1 MPVRG
6 SVWPEAAA
14 AGAVVV
20 VVGEDAL
27 SDGVLDSA
35 GPVEVP
41 DDPFEPLPLGCWEL
55 PLPNGSTYW
64 SSPAPPDWAS
74 AAPGAIAMTATAS
87 AAAMRRRA
95 DTSADSR
102 PRSLRSTLMARHVL
116 LLTDR
121 DWTHPQGGGTG
132 TNLYGQV
139 TRWLAWGHRVTVIA
153 GDYPGAEK
161 VEHLSDRLTI
171 HRMGTRLTVFP
182 RAALAV
188 WRGVGR
194 DADVALEVVNGIAFF
209 TPLWW
214 FLRAPR
220 VAIVHH
226 VHQDH
231 YVEEL
236 GRRGRIAAFL
246 LERLPLRH
254 LYGNVPVLTISQA
267 AHDDLVELGVP
278 SENVHVAYLGVEPS
292 QFHPGRRAERPT
304 LLYLGRL
311 KAYKRIEVVL
321 DVLEHVPEAVLEIAG
336 DGDHRA
342 ALEAEID
349 RRGLHDRVTLHGHV
363 SEQEKAD
370 LYGRAWV
377 NLTASS
383 AEGWCLSVMEAAAC
397 GTPSAAL
404 AVGGLAESIV
414 DEQTGLLAHTPAEL
428 ADRVAALVRDPE
440 RRDELGAAAE
450 ARARSFTWENTAQAN
465 MTVLEH
471 AADGGQLRLRDAVA
485 RSQTGKAAG
494 LAGATLANNALQLIF
509 TFIFTRMLGAGGYG
523 SLAALVSGFLILLV
537 GGQSV
542 QAAAAREMTL
552 GHMGAEL
559 HASATLR
566 AWSRRLLELLVGA
579 CAVSVLL
586 RVPIAHLVG
595 VPEHPWAA
603 AAILPT
609 GVLWMLLS
617 LQRGALQG
625 LHAYQPLGV
634 SLIAEAALRIVFA
647 LILVAA
653 GGGVTG
659 AFLGT
664 PIAFAAVA
672 LGLGWLLHDRL
683 RGGEREERVR
693 PLRSLIGR
701 EWGPVLGLL
710 FLGVLQNVDVIMG
723 KHQLGG
729 DRAGSYAAAA
739 VAAKAVLWVAI
750 GVGLHLL
757 PEATRRAAA
766 GLDPRPVLLRALAVL
781 GVVAVPA
788 LALFAA
794 VPHLLLKVAFGEKLT
809 QASDAL
815 FILGVAMTLLAVAY
829 LTVQY
834 MLALGEARFLWVLGV
849 VAIVE
854 PFLLSAGNLSLLSFS
869 AIVLGLQCLAA
880 SGVLA
885 IGWRARVKPQAT

>member
-1 MPVRG
+1 
-6 SVWPEAAA
+6 
-14 AGAVVV
+14 
-20 VVGEDAL
+20 
-27 SDGVLDSA
+27 
-35 GPVEVP
+35 
-41 DDPFEPLPLGCWEL
+41 
-55 PLPNGSTYW
+55 
-64 SSPAPPDWAS
+64 
-74 AAPGAIAMTATAS
+74 
-87 AAAMRRRA
+87 
-95 DTSADSR
+95 
-102 PRSLRSTLMARHVL
+102 MARHVL

-139 TRWLAWGHRVTVIA
+139 TRWLAMGHRVTVIA
-153 GDYPGAEK
+153 GDYPGAAK

-182 RAALAV
+182 RAAWAV
-188 WRGVGR
+188 LRGVGR
-194 DADVALEVVNGIAFF
+194 DADVVLEVVNGIAFF

-231 YVEEL
+231 YVQEL
-236 GRRGRIAAFL
+236 GRRGRIAAFA
-246 LERLPLRH
+246 LERVPLRY
-254 LYGNVPVLTISQA
+254 LYGRVPVLTISRA
-267 AHDDLVELGVP
+267 ARDDLVELGVP
-278 SENVHVAYLGVEPS
+278 ADNVHVAYLGVEPS

-321 DVLEHVPEAVLEIAG
+321 DVLEHVPEALLEIAG

-363 SEQEKAD
+363 DEDEKVA

-404 AVGGLAESIV
+404 AVGGLTESIV
-414 DEQTGLLAHTPAEL
+414 DEQTGLLADTPDEL
-428 ADRVAALVRDPE
+428 ADRVAALVRDPQ

-450 ARARSFTWENTAQAN
+450 ARARSFTWEHTAEAN
-465 MTVLEH
+465 MAVLDR
-471 AADGGQLRLRDAVA
+471 AAEGGHMRFRDAVA
-485 RSQTGKAAG
+485 QSETGKAAG

-509 TFIFTRMLGAGGYG
+509 TLLFTRLLGADGYG
-523 SLAALVSGFLILLV
+523 SLAALVSAFLILLV
-537 GGQSV
+537 GGQAV

-552 GHMGAEL
+552 GRMGAEA

-566 AWSRRLLELLVGA
+566 AWSRRLVELLVA
-579 CAVSVLL
+579 VIAVSVLL

-625 LHAYQPLGV
+625 LHAYQPLAY
-634 SLIAEAALRIVFA
+634 SLIGEAGLRIVFA
-647 LILVAA
+647 LILVAV

-659 AFLGT
+659 AFIGS
-664 PIAFAAVA
+664 PVAFAAVA
-672 LGLGWLLHDRL
+672 LALGWLLHQRL
-683 RGGEREERVR
+683 RSGERDEHVR

-723 KHQLGG
+723 KHTLGG

-766 GLDPRPVLLRALAVL
+766 GLDPRPVLIRALGVL
-781 GVVAVPA
+781 AVVAVPA
-788 LALFAA
+788 LLMFALM
-794 VPHLLLKVAFGEKLT
+794 PRLLLRIAFGPDLT

-834 MLALGEARFLWVLGV
+834 MLALGEARFLWVLGI

-854 PFLLSAGNLSLLSFS
+854 PFLLSAGNPGILSFS

-885 IGWRARVKPQAT
+885 LGWRARVKPRAVAQT

>member
-1 MPVRG
+1 
-6 SVWPEAAA
+6 
-14 AGAVVV
+14 
-20 VVGEDAL
+20 
-27 SDGVLDSA
+27 
-35 GPVEVP
+35 
-41 DDPFEPLPLGCWEL
+41 
-55 PLPNGSTYW
+55 
-64 SSPAPPDWAS
+64 
-74 AAPGAIAMTATAS
+74 
-87 AAAMRRRA
+87 
-95 DTSADSR
+95 
-102 PRSLRSTLMARHVL
+102 MARHVL

-139 TRWLAWGHRVTVIA
+139 ARWLAWGHRVTVIA
-153 GDYPGAEK
+153 GDYPGAAK
-161 VEHLSDRLTI
+161 VEHLSDQLTI

-182 RAALAV
+182 RAAWSV

-231 YVEEL
+231 YVQEL

-254 LYGNVPVLTISQA
+254 LYGGVPILTISQA
-267 AHDDLVELGVP
+267 ARDDLVELGVP
-278 SENVHVAYLGVEPS
+278 PEDVHVAYLGVEPS
-292 QFHPGRRAERPT
+292 QFHPGRRADRPT

-363 SEQEKAD
+363 DEDEKVA

-404 AVGGLAESIV
+404 AVGGLTESIV
-414 DEQTGLLAHTPAEL
+414 DEQTGLLAQTPEEL
-428 ADRVAALVRDPE
+428 AERVAALVRDPE
-440 RRDELGAAAE
+440 RCAELGEAAE
-450 ARARSFTWENTAQAN
+450 ARARSFTWEHTAEAN
-465 MTVLEH
+465 MTVMER
-471 AADGGQLRLRDAVA
+471 AVEGGHRRLRDAVA
-485 RSQTGKAAG
+485 ESETGKAAG

-509 TFIFTRMLGAGGYG
+509 TFLFTRLLGASGYG
-523 SLAALVSGFLILLV
+523 SLAALVSAFLILLV
-537 GGQSV
+537 GGQAV

-552 GHMGAEL
+552 GRMGAEA

-566 AWSRRLLELLVGA
+566 AWSRRLIELLIA
-579 CAVSVLL
+579 TIAVSILL
-586 RVPIAHLVG
+586 REPVAHLIG
-595 VPEHPWAA
+595 VPQHPWAA

-617 LQRGALQG
+617 MQRGALQG
-625 LHAYQPLGV
+625 LHAYQTLGY
-634 SLIAEAALRIVFA
+634 SLIGEAGLRIVFA
-647 LILVAA
+647 LILVAV

-659 AFLGT
+659 AFIGS
-664 PIAFAAVA
+664 PIAFAAVSLA
-672 LGLGWLLHDRL
+672 LGWMLHNRL
-683 RGGEREERVR
+683 RAGEREEHVR

-701 EWGPVLGLL
+701 EWGPVMGLL

-723 KHQLGG
+723 KHTLGG

-766 GLDPRPVLLRALAVL
+766 GLDPRPVLLRALGVL
-781 GVVAVPA
+781 AVVAVPA
-788 LALFAA
+788 LIAFA
-794 VPHLLLKVAFGEKLT
+794 VMPKLLLRIAFGPDLT
-809 QASDAL
+809 GASDAL
-815 FILGVAMTLLAVAY
+815 FILGVAMTVLAVAY

-849 VAIVE
+849 VAIIE
-854 PFLLSAGNLSLLSFS
+854 PLLLSRGNPGILSFS
-869 AIVLGLQCLAA
+869 AIVLGLQVLAA

-885 IGWRARVKPQAT
+885 LGWRARVKPHAVASAT

>member
-1 MPVRG
+1 M
-6 SVWPEAAA
+6 
-14 AGAVVV
+14 
-20 VVGEDAL
+20 
-27 SDGVLDSA
+27 
-35 GPVEVP
+35 
-41 DDPFEPLPLGCWEL
+41 
-55 PLPNGSTYW
+55 
-64 SSPAPPDWAS
+64 
-74 AAPGAIAMTATAS
+74 
-87 AAAMRRRA
+87 
-95 DTSADSR
+95 
-102 PRSLRSTLMARHVL
+102 RHVL

-153 GDYPGAEK
+153 GDYPGAKK

-182 RAALAV
+182 RAAWAA

-194 DADVALEVVNGIAFF
+194 DADVVLEVVNGIAFF

-214 FLRAPR
+214 FLRGPR

-231 YVEEL
+231 YVQEL

-254 LYGNVPVLTISQA
+254 LYGSVPVLTISQA
-267 AHDDLVELGVP
+267 ARDDLVTLGVP
-278 SENVHVAYLGVEPS
+278 AENVHVAYLGVEPS
-292 QFHPGRRAERPT
+292 QFHPGARAERPT

-321 DVLEHVPEAVLEIAG
+321 DVLEHLPDAVLEIAG

-349 RRGLHDRVTLHGHV
+349 RRGLDDRVTLHGHV
-363 SEQEKAD
+363 DEDAKVG

-404 AVGGLAESIV
+404 AVGGLSESIV
-414 DEQTGLLAHTPAEL
+414 DEQTGLLAQTPDEL
-428 ADRVAALVRDPE
+428 AERVAGLLGDPE

-450 ARARSFTWENTAQAN
+450 ARARSFTWDHTAEAN
-465 MTVLEH
+465 MAVLEH
-471 AADGGQLRLRDAVA
+471 AAAGGRTRLRDAVA
-485 RSQTGKAAG
+485 QSQTGKAAG

-509 TFIFTRMLGAGGYG
+509 TVVFTRLLGADGYG
-523 SLAALVSGFLILLV
+523 SLAALVSAFLILLV

-552 GHMGAEL
+552 GRMGAEA

-566 AWSRRLLELLVGA
+566 AWSRRLVELLAGA
-579 CAVSVLL
+579 TAVSIVL

-625 LHAYQPLGV
+625 LHAYRPLAL

-647 LILVAA
+647 LLLVAA
-653 GGGVTG
+653 GGDVTG
-659 AFLGT
+659 AFIGT

-672 LGLGWLLHDRL
+672 LGLGVLLHDRL
-683 RGGEREERVR
+683 RSGERDEHVR

-766 GLDPRPVLLRALAVL
+766 GLDPRPVLMRALGVL
-781 GVVAVPA
+781 AVVAVPA
-788 LALFAA
+788 LLLFAT

-815 FILGVAMTLLAVAY
+815 FILGIAMTLLAVAY

-854 PFLLSAGNLSLLSFS
+854 PFLLSAGNPSVLSFS

-885 IGWRARVKPQAT
+885 LGWRARVKPGAVTP

>member
-1 MPVRG
+1 
-6 SVWPEAAA
+6 
-14 AGAVVV
+14 
-20 VVGEDAL
+20 
-27 SDGVLDSA
+27 
-35 GPVEVP
+35 
-41 DDPFEPLPLGCWEL
+41 
-55 PLPNGSTYW
+55 
-64 SSPAPPDWAS
+64 
-74 AAPGAIAMTATAS
+74 
-87 AAAMRRRA
+87 
-95 DTSADSR
+95 
-102 PRSLRSTLMARHVL
+102 MARHVL

-139 TRWLAWGHRVTVIA
+139 ARWLAWGHRVTVIA
-153 GDYPGAEK
+153 GDYPGAAK
-161 VEHLSDRLTI
+161 VEHLSERLTI

-220 VAIVHH
+220 VALVHH

-231 YVEEL
+231 YVSEL

-254 LYGNVPVLTISQA
+254 LYGNVPVLTISKA
-267 AHDDLVELGVP
+267 AHDDLVALGVP
-278 SENVHVAYLGVEPS
+278 KENVHVTYLGVEPG
-292 QFHPGRRAERPT
+292 QFHPGRRADRPT

-336 DGDHRA
+336 DGDHRE

-363 SEQEKAD
+363 SEEEKAA

-414 DEQTGLLAHTPAEL
+414 DEQTGLLAHTPEEL
-428 ADRVAALVRDPE
+428 AQRVTALVRDPE
-440 RRDELGAAAE
+440 RRDELGTAAE
-450 ARARSFTWENTAQAN
+450 ARARGFTWERTAEAN
-465 MTVLEH
+465 LSVLEKT
-471 AADGGQLRLRDAVA
+471 ADAGHLRLRDAVA

-509 TFIFTRMLGAGGYG
+509 TFVFTRLLGAGGYG
-523 SLAALVSGFLILLV
+523 SLAALVSAFLILLV

-552 GHMGAEL
+552 GRMGAEV

-566 AWSRRLLELLVGA
+566 AWSRRLIELLIGA
-579 CAVSVLL
+579 AALSVVL

-625 LHAYQPLGV
+625 MHAYQPLGV
-634 SLIAEAALRIVFA
+634 SLIVEAALRIVFA
-647 LILVAA
+647 LILVGA
-653 GGGVTG
+653 GAGVTG

-672 LGLGWLLHDRL
+672 LALGWFLHEQL
-683 RGGEREERVR
+683 RGGEKGEHVR
-693 PLRSLIGR
+693 PLRSLIGH

-723 KHQLGG
+723 KHELGG

-781 GVVAVPA
+781 AVVAVPA
-788 LALFAA
+788 LVLFAA
-794 VPHLLLKVAFGEKLT
+794 VPHLLLRVAFGEKLT
-809 QASDAL
+809 QASGAL

-885 IGWRARVKPQAT
+885 IGWRARVKTQPT

>member
-1 MPVRG
+1 MG
-6 SVWPEAAA
+6 S
-14 AGAVVV
+14 
-20 VVGEDAL
+20 
-27 SDGVLDSA
+27 
-35 GPVEVP
+35 
-41 DDPFEPLPLGCWEL
+41 
-55 PLPNGSTYW
+55 
-64 SSPAPPDWAS
+64 
-74 AAPGAIAMTATAS
+74 
-87 AAAMRRRA
+87 
-95 DTSADSR
+95 
-102 PRSLRSTLMARHVL
+102 
-116 LLTDR
+116 
-121 DWTHPQGGGTG
+121 
-132 TNLYGQV
+132 
-139 TRWLAWGHRVTVIA
+139 
-153 GDYPGAEK
+153 
-161 VEHLSDRLTI
+161 
-171 HRMGTRLTVFP
+171 RLTVFP
-182 RAALAV
+182 RAAWAV

-231 YVEEL
+231 YVQEL

-246 LERLPLRH
+246 LEKLPLRH
-254 LYGNVPVLTISQA
+254 LYGRVPILTISKA
-267 AHDDLVELGVP
+267 ARDDLVALGTP
-278 SENVHVAYLGVEPS
+278 AENIHVAYLGVEPS
-292 QFHPGRRAERPT
+292 QFHPGSRAERPT

-321 DVLEHVPEAVLEIAG
+321 DVLEHVPEAVLDIAG
-336 DGDHRA
+336 DGDHRE
-342 ALEAEID
+342 ALEAEIA
-349 RRGLHDRVTLHGHV
+349 RRGLHDRVTLHGHID
-363 SEQEKAD
+363 EDEKAG

-404 AVGGLAESIV
+404 AVGGLEESIV
-414 DEQTGLLAHTPAEL
+414 DEQTGLLAQTPQEL
-428 ADRVAALVRDPE
+428 ADRVAALIRDPA

-450 ARARSFTWENTAQAN
+450 ARARGFTWEHTAEAN
-465 MTVLEH
+465 MAVLER
-471 AADGGQLRLRDAVA
+471 AAAGGRTSLRDAVTE
-485 RSQTGKAAG
+485 SQTGKAAG

-509 TFIFTRMLGAGGYG
+509 TVVFTRLLGADDYG
-523 SLAALVSGFLILLV
+523 SLAALVSAFLILLV

-552 GHMGAEL
+552 GRMGAQA

-566 AWSRRLLELLVGA
+566 AWSRRLIELLVGA
-579 CAVSVLL
+579 TAVSIIL
-586 RVPIAHLVG
+586 RDPVSQLVG

-603 AAILPT
+603 AAIIPT

-625 LHAYQPLGV
+625 LHAYKALGI
-634 SLIAEAALRIVFA
+634 SLVAEAGLRIVFA
-647 LILVAA
+647 LVLVAA

-659 AFLGT
+659 AFVGS

-672 LGLGWLLHDRL
+672 IGLGFLLHVRL
-683 RGGEREERVR
+683 TGGERDEHVR

-710 FLGVLQNVDVIMG
+710 FLGILQNVDVIMG

-750 GVGLHLL
+750 GIGLHLL

-781 GVVAVPA
+781 AVVALPA

-794 VPHLLLKVAFGEKLT
+794 VPHLLLKAAFGEKLT

-854 PFLLSAGNLSLLSFS
+854 PFLLSTGNPSLFSFA
-869 AIVLGLQCLAA
+869 AIVLGLQVLAA

-885 IGWRARVKPQAT
+885 LGWRTRVRPHAVA